1 MSLGIEEVLRPALG
15 DRSVRFVFPSEICAE
30 SWLARCLRLR
40 WGPAALETDRFLG
53 WDRFKE
59 KAAERDG
66 RKPASDPIRRIFA
79 ARALEENARRP
90 FLAALIPPE
99 YAGEWQP
106 FAGYLASKL
115 SSLGRLPQALRAAGA
130 EGESLAADWLALRE
144 RYLAFLAEIGRFEPS
159 FEPRTLA
166 SLPGATVIFFPELI
180 GDYEEYAAALASC
193 PSIRAVA
200 LPSGSPR
207 VRLRRPETA
216 LGELRDMLSEIGGL
230 LDRGV
235 EAADIAVTIADL
247 ERYLPYLERE
257 AELLSVPIAPRA
269 GASLAA
275 TTGGRLFAALREAQA
290 SDFSYDAL
298 RDLLLS
304 PAWPWKER
312 KLARALVSEGR
323 RLHVVA
329 PWTDEGKK
337 IDAWMSSLS
346 GELKS
351 WYRGFRGCVSDLV
364 GAESFE
370 ALRVAYNVFKSKYLE
385 ADRGK
390 WDEGTDLSL
399 ARCVEELGDLVDAER
414 EIKANAKREIKAN
427 AERETKTSAS
437 AASFGIFMRVLQD
450 KVYVRAG
457 RESGVS
463 VSDWRVSAAIFPDH
477 HFVLGAAQDALSVPA
492 HSLDFLGESLRKRV
506 GAALYAP
513 QSAAQSGGPSDVD
526 RDAGPDF
533 IRAYALSGADV
544 VFSCPEVGWEGEK
557 AAHGYLLSLAA
568 ASGQASGA
576 VDDAAAVA
584 RDGSYREEA
593 AWLSGRGEAPSRLHR
608 AQAEGIEAAAQ
619 AGEVASAA
627 ELLLDSGTA
636 RLAAD
641 SLRRRRRDGAV
652 EELRSVDATAIDN
665 YLACPFRYLYLR
677 LLGARSESS
686 GIDFVD
692 ALFLGDVYHEALA
705 QLFARVR
712 EEDGRFKPERRDAY
726 RGYVDDCLRLAF
738 EALGRKRGKFVEV
751 VLEAYR
757 SKLALYLELVVDAEA
772 ESFPGLE
779 VGPLEEELELPRP
792 ELAGGFVL
800 RGRIDRISRSERGA
814 VIVDYK
820 KGKVPEKARVAPD
833 SAGTISEA
841 QIPCYLRLVA
851 AADEKIDSAWYYSIE
866 GGDRTPPAHPVC
878 AFGDTD
884 DKGRGAYVPRDA
896 LGGFMKAFDAALRL
910 TAEGVAR
917 GAYPLAPKETQKEV
931 CKGCDARGICRERYA
946 LRFGS
951 PGGAE
956 ASRGGRDQGGRP

>member
-1 MSLGIEEVLRPALG
+1 MTLGIEEVLRPALG
-15 DRSVRFVFPSEICAE
+15 DRSVRFVFPSGICAE

-59 KAAERDG
+59 EAAERDG
-66 RKPASDPIRRIFA
+66 RKPANDPIRRIFA
-79 ARALEENARRP
+79 ARVLEENARRP
-90 FLAALIPPE
+90 FLAAVIPPE

-130 EGESLAADWLALRE
+130 EGERPAADWLALRE

-166 SLPGATVIFFPELI
+166 SLPGSTVIFFPELI
-180 GDYEEYAAALASC
+180 GDYEEYAATIASC

-200 LPSGSPR
+200 LPSDSPR

-216 LGELRDMLSEIGGL
+216 LGELRDTLSEIGAL
-230 LDRGV
+230 LDSGV

-257 AELLSVPIAPRA
+257 AALLSVPIATSA

-304 PAWPWKER
+304 PAWPWKDR
-312 KLARALVSEGR
+312 KLAEALAAEGR

-329 PWTDEGKK
+329 PWTEDERK
-337 IDAWMSSLS
+337 IDAWMDSLS
-346 GELKS
+346 GDLRS
-351 WYRGFRGCVSDLV
+351 WYRGLRGAISDIV

-370 ALRVAYNVFKSKYLE
+370 VLRKSYNVFKSKYLE
-385 ADRGK
+385 SDREK
-390 WDEGTDLSL
+390 WDPVADLSL
-399 ARCVEELGDLVDAER
+399 ARCVEELGELVDAER
-414 EIKANAKREIKAN
+414 EIKASAD
-427 AERETKTSAS
+427 RETKASAGARAS
-437 AASFGIFMRVLQD
+437 AASFGIFMRVLED
-450 KVYVRAG
+450 KVYVSAG
-457 RESGVS
+457 RESGVR
-463 VSDWRVSAAIFPDH
+463 VSDWRVSAAIYPEH

-506 GAALYAP
+506 GAALYRH
-513 QSAAQSGGPSDVD
+513 PSDVD

-533 IRAYALSGADV
+533 IRAYALSGAEV
-544 VFSCPEVGWEGEK
+544 VFSCPEVGWEGET
-557 AAHGYLLSLAA
+557 AAHGCLLSLAA
-568 ASGQASGA
+568 ASAQAG
-576 VDDAAAVA
+576 DAAPLAA
-584 RDGSYREEA
+584 SRDDSYRDEA
-593 AWLSGRGEAPSRLHR
+593 AWLSGRGEAPARLHR
-608 AQAEGIEAAAQ
+608 AQAEGIEAASQ

-636 RLAAD
+636 RRAAD
-641 SLRRRRRDGAV
+641 SLRRRRADGGV
-652 EELRSVDATAIDN
+652 EKLRSVDATAIDN

-705 QLFARVR
+705 QLFARIR

-738 EALGRKRGKFVEV
+738 DRLSAKRGGFVAV

-757 SKLALYLELVVDAEA
+757 SKLSRYLELVVDAEA
-772 ESFPGLE
+772 ESFPNLE
-779 VGPLEEELELPRP
+779 VGPLEEELELQRP

-841 QIPCYLRLVA
+841 QIPCYLKLA
-851 AADEKIDSAWYYSIE
+851 AAAGEKIDSAWYFSIE

-878 AFGDTD
+878 AFGDVD
-884 DKGRGAYVPRDA
+884 DKGRGAYVQRDA
-896 LGGFMKAFDAALRL
+896 LDDLMTAFDAALRQ

-917 GAYPLAPKETQKEV
+917 GDYPLAPKETQKDV

-951 PGGAE
+951 SGGA
-956 ASRGGRDQGGRP
+956 APSRGAASESGDDEGGRP